1 MYCILSFNIYS
12 YAYLCLYFILSI
24 ALYSL
29 LMICLFSCFNLCSY
43 LGLYVSLKPGGLL
56 IFHDRYY
63 SNSQVTD
70 GDIYH
75 PIRIKRKVLDHFLS
89 LFDIIFNNCDAD
101 YDGRKDSGYY
111 VIARKR

>member
-1 MYCILSFNIYS
+1 MHARMYS
-12 YAYLCLYFILSI
+12 YAFEYIHTYTHSYILIFIHTY
-24 ALYSL
+24 AHTYS
-29 LMICLFSCFNLCSY
+29 CSY

-56 IFHDRYY
+56 IFHGRYY